1 MGKLFQHTAQI
12 NKELEALYFKVQRIS
27 NSEKIIIQKEIE
39 VKKKEDD
46 KQVIEQ
52 PGNQIPEVIVPEVIV
67 SDIPEL
73 INIDGGIISQTYS
86 EISKYDGGEI

>member
-52 PGNQIPEVIVPEVIV
+52 PGNQIPEVIVPE
-67 SDIPEL
+67 IPEL